1 MRDLEYK
8 PTYKVER
15 VDGKIPHIRKI
26 YTSLSWAKKAL
37 FKHMI
42 DNQEQ
47 GYVVLSEN
55 LGYLGSLYG
64 NRIGLVRLEHG
75 GIVEIETFDDDG
87 ELLSPIMTMHLKRE
101 GA

>member
-8 PTYKVER
+8 PTYIVER
-15 VDGKIPHIRKI
+15 VDGEIPHIRKI

-47 GYVVLSEN
+47 GWVVLYEN
-55 LGYLGSLYG
+55 LGYQS
-64 NRIGLVRLEHG
+64 RIGLVRLEHG